1 MALYLQNQPRV
12 TWLEPLEACWQL
24 LGGQP
29 ATDLAPKLPHLGL
42 ADILFMS
49 SVMHMPRD
57 RRPWGIVSWLA
68 DVFCL
73 SRPALYDLAR
83 RVEERLANPAVMA
96 QLPAPI
102 SLSTV
107 TVSENR
113 LIRTALTASLPGKAA
128 LRPTGDIL
136 QEAFDRKRS
145 PAWLNALL
153 RQAGIK
159 AGDILRRVD
168 TSALKNVLVIRDETF
183 LHGQPL
189 LLVIEPVSSVILLL
203 EACRDRQADTWGTAL
218 LMSQEGGATIG
229 GLVEDMARMYP
240 QSIKEAGLEV
250 EVQKDCWHFQRDG
263 GKALRDLERA
273 AFRLTGEVVKLEHQ
287 LLKEWDDAVFMEQY
301 IPAVT
306 KEEMVYA
313 QHACF
318 AQNLAHIADSLEI
331 VDWRS
336 GEIRD
341 PADNEWLFNEA
352 LTAMS
357 EVEHPSAKKWV
368 KMARRQQKHFFTSLR
383 WLNAAL
389 PAYRQQLNPVVAPQ
403 KQETFI
409 RLTAR
414 RWRLQQVLINGHTRF
429 RSEADAAEVAL
440 DQFVGA
446 DENKRQ
452 LVEALET
459 LLNAACRASSM
470 IENVNGLLKAFL
482 CNHRAFSSPET
493 LQLYLNLFV
502 LWHNMRVFARGKR
515 RGKSPYQWAGIDVG
529 ADDWLTLLGYP
540 AA

>member
-1 MALYLQNQPRV
+1 MALYPQTQPHV
-12 TWLEPLEACWQL
+12 TWIEPLEACWQL

-29 ATDLAPKLPHLGL
+29 ATNLAPKLPHLGL

-49 SVMHMPRD
+49 SVMHMPRE

-83 RVEERLANPAVMA
+83 RVEERLINSAGGG
-96 QLPAPI
+96 QLPAPL
-102 SLSTV
+102 SLPPV

-128 LRPTGDIL
+128 LRPTGEIL
-136 QEAFDRKRS
+136 REAFDQKRS
-145 PAWLNALL
+145 PAWLNELL
-153 RQAGIK
+153 HQAGAR

-168 TSALKNVLVIRDETF
+168 TSALQNVLVIRDETF
-183 LHGQPL
+183 WHGWPL

-203 EACRDRQADTWGTAL
+203 VACDDRQADTWGTAL

-229 GLVEDMARMYP
+229 SLVEDMARMYP
-240 QSIKEAGLEV
+240 KSIKEAGLEAK
-250 EVQKDCWHFQRDG
+250 VQKDCWHFERDG
-263 GKALRDLERA
+263 DKALRDLERA
-273 AFRLTGEVVKLEHQ
+273 AFRLTGEVVKLERQ
-287 LLKEWDDAVFMEQY
+287 LLKEWNDAVFTEQY

-318 AQNLAHIADSLEI
+318 AENLAHIADSLEI

-352 LTAMS
+352 LSAMS
-357 EVEHPSAKKWV
+357 EVGHPSAKKWV
-368 KMARRQQKHFFTSLR
+368 KTARRQQKRFFTSLR
-383 WLNAAL
+383 WLNEAL
-389 PAYRQQLNPVVAPQ
+389 PAYRQSLVAVVTPEE
-403 KQETFI
+403 QETFI
-409 RLTAR
+409 RLAAR
-414 RWRLQQVLINGHTRF
+414 RWRLRQALINGHTHF
-429 RSEADAAEVAL
+429 RREAQAAEVAL
-440 DQFVGA
+440 ERFVGA
-446 DENKRQ
+446 DESKRH
-452 LVEALET
+452 LVEALES

-482 CNHRAFSSPET
+482 HNHRAFSSPEA
-493 LQLYLNLFV
+493 LQRYLNLFV

-515 RGKSPYQWAGIDVG
+515 QGKSPYQWAGIDVG

-540 AA
+540 AL

>member
-1 MALYLQNQPRV
+1 MALYPQTQPHV
-12 TWLEPLEACWQL
+12 TWIEPLELGWQL

-49 SVMHMPRD
+49 SVMHTPRE

-68 DVFCL
+68 DAFCL
-73 SRPALYDLAR
+73 SRPALYALAQ
-83 RVEERLANPAVMA
+83 RVEERLTAPTVIA
-96 QLPAPI
+96 QLPAPV
-102 SLSTV
+102 SSSTV
-107 TVSENR
+107 TVTENR

-128 LRPTGDIL
+128 LRPTGEIL
-136 QEAFDRKRS
+136 QEAFGRKRS
-145 PAWLNALL
+145 PAWLNELL
-153 RQAGIK
+153 RQAGVK
-159 AGDILRRVD
+159 AGDILRQVD
-168 TSALKNVLVIRDETF
+168 TSPLQDVIVLRDETF
-183 LHGQPL
+183 WHGQPML
-189 LLVIEPVSSVILLL
+189 MVIEPVSGAILLL
-203 EACRDRQADTWGTAL
+203 EACRDRQADTWAAAL

-240 QSIKEAGLEV
+240 KSIKEAALEV

-263 GKALRDLERA
+263 GKALRDIERA
-273 AFRLTGEVVKLEHQ
+273 AFRLTSEVVKLEHQ
-287 LLKEWDDAVFMEQY
+287 LLKKWDDAAFVEKY
-301 IPAVT
+301 IPAIM

-318 AQNLAHIADSLEI
+318 TENLAHIADSLEI

-336 GEIRD
+336 SEIRD

-357 EVEHPSAKKWV
+357 AVEQPSAKKWV
-368 KMARRQQKHFFTSLR
+368 KMARRQQKRFFTSLG

-389 PAYRQQLNPVVAPQ
+389 PAYRQQLTSVMAPEE
-403 KQETFI
+403 QEAFI

-414 RWRLQQVLINGHTRF
+414 RWRLRQALINGHTCF
-429 RSEADAAEVAL
+429 RSEARAAEAAL
-440 DQFVGA
+440 EQFVGA

-482 CNHRAFSSPET
+482 HNHRAFSSPET

-515 RGKSPYQWAGIDVG
+515 QGKSPYQWAGIDVG